1 MHHGH
6 DGLGC
11 RVQPG
16 PGGASG
22 RLVAEREDLSWH
34 GTWRSTGTY
43 RAVRDTVEPEDAITD
58 AAECCPMEA
67 ITVRDQAG
75 NLIAPQE

>member
-1 MHHGH
+1 MAEHVFQF
-6 DGLGC
+6 DG
-11 RVQPG
+11 RK
-16 PGGASG
+16 S
-22 RLVAEREDLSWH
+22 
-34 GTWRSTGTY
+34 

>member
-1 MHHGH
+1 MAWHVEVDRDLCQGTGICASMAEHVFQV
-6 DGLGC
+6 DGLK
-11 RVQPG
+11 
-16 PGGASG
+16 S
-22 RLVAEREDLSWH
+22 
-34 GTWRSTGTY
+34 
-43 RAVRDTVEPEDAITD
+43 RAVRDTVEPEDAIAD

>member
-1 MHHGH
+1 MAEHVFQV
-6 DGLGC
+6 DGLK
-11 RVQPG
+11 
-16 PGGASG
+16 S
-22 RLVAEREDLSWH
+22 
-34 GTWRSTGTY
+34 
-43 RAVRDTVEPEDAITD
+43 RAVRDTVEPEDAIAD